1 MLLLELL
8 QTGNVL
14 ADNVIFNVDDR
25 SDADVLEVGV
35 LHSVGDDGH
44 LESITGGMAD
54 GEGDT
59 IDGDAALVDRKVS
72 VTGHLWVVI
81 VLEGEVSGAIGIFHS
96 GATGCLVNV
105 SLDDVPVES
114 SVHQHGT
121 FNVDL
126 VANME

>member
-8 QTGNVL
+8 QTGDVL
-14 ADNVIFNVDDR
+14 ADNVEFNVDDR

-44 LESITGGMAD
+44 LESITGGTAD

-72 VTGHLWVVI
+72 VTGHLLVVI
-81 VLEGEVSGAIGIFHS
+81 VLEGEVSGAVGIFHS
-96 GATGCLVNV
+96 GATGRLVDV
-105 SLDDVPVES
+105 PLDDVPVES
-114 SVHQHGT
+114 SVHQHGAL
-121 FNVDL
+121 NVDL